1 MSGPAV
7 KGWCPGA
14 LSPMRTGD
22 GLLVRVRITGGVL
35 TPALAASLA
44 GMSRRFGNGL
54 VDITSRAN
62 LQLRGV
68 GEASLVALQAELDAA
83 GLLDRDAA
91 SERVRNVLA
100 SPLAGLD
107 PACHP
112 AIPRLARALE
122 DALVAAAD
130 LHPLPA
136 KFGFLLDGG
145 GSLPLDGVEADA
157 RFVAGPDGRFEVEAG
172 GRALG
177 SVREDEVVATAL
189 RLARAFLNLREGDER
204 RMREVAHRL
213 AGPEVPPFGR
223 LAPLSSPASEAREG
237 DPEAEFATPGSP
249 SLGPAV
255 LAGDDSMARPSA
267 FAGDDS
273 MARPSAFAGDD
284 RWARPP
290 AFGGDDKDAPN
301 QCPRFLPAFAPF
313 GRLTADQLHGLARLA
328 EADGAE
334 LRLTPWRALLL
345 APCRATLPADI
356 ARLGLLVDAADP
368 RLAFAACPGSAG
380 CQSGEAD
387 VQHDALA
394 FAQALAPLL
403 DQTVSVHVSGCA
415 KGCACRRPATLTLVA
430 EAGRYGLAFGADARA
445 PSQTPLMT
453 AAETAT
459 YLKGLDKGR
468 LHAASFENA

>member
-14 LSPMRTGD
+14 LRPMRTGD

-44 GMSRRFGNGL
+44 GMSRRHGNGL
-54 VDITSRAN
+54 VDLTSRAN

-68 GEASLVALQAELDAA
+68 SEATLAPLQDELDAA

-100 SPLAGLD
+100 SPLAGID
-107 PACHP
+107 PSCHA
-112 AIPRLARALE
+112 AIPGLARALE

-130 LHPLPA
+130 LDALPA

-145 GSLPLDGVEADA
+145 GTLPLDGVEADV
-157 RFVAGPDGRFEVEAG
+157 RFVAGTDGCFAVEAG

-177 SVREDEVVATAL
+177 SVREDAVVDTAL
-189 RLARAFLNLREGDER
+189 RLARAFLRLREGDER
-204 RMREVAHRL
+204 RMREMAHRL
-213 AGPEVPPFGR
+213 AGPEVPANAPPSTVLPGLPHLVIPAERSESRDRAPKEAPPFR
-223 LAPLSSPASEAREG
+223 HAVPDLRSSAARRTASGMTAFGNDSMAR
-237 DPEAEFATPGSP
+237 
-249 SLGPAV
+249 PAV
-255 LAGDDSMARPSA
+255 LAGDD
-267 FAGDDS
+267 
-273 MARPSAFAGDD
+273 
-284 RWARPP
+284 
-290 AFGGDDKDAPN
+290 KDALDERPTV
-301 QCPRFLPAFAPF
+301 LPAFAPF
-313 GRLTADQLHGLARLA
+313 GRLAADQLHGLARLA

-345 APCRATLPADI
+345 APCRATVPADI
-356 ARLGLLVDAADP
+356 ARLGLVVDPADP

-380 CQSGEAD
+380 CRSGEAD
-387 VQHDALA
+387 VQHDAVA
-394 FAQALAPLL
+394 FAQALAPIL
-403 DQTVSVHVSGCA
+403 DRTVSVHVSGCA
-415 KGCACRRPATLTLVA
+415 KGCARRRPATLTLVA
-430 EAGRYGLAFGADARA
+430 EAGRYGLAFAADARA

-453 AAETAT
+453 PAETAT